1 MERVNRLHAQ
11 LLASPEPSPASIN
24 MFVSPRDGACPQHV
38 YDAVLSPAALEYVAD
53 LAAAFQLGVDQ
64 LHAERQAR
72 RLATENGAMPHF
84 LEETRAIRED
94 ATWRVDLQPKMLKDR
109 RVDIGDV
116 SPANRKFLLRAL
128 NSGAQVRV
136 GGEVLGSCELLV
148 ICLFGDTT
156 QGVQVDFDD
165 GHCPTWNNTI
175 KGHFN
180 VLQAA
185 QNLLEVEG
193 ETIVENPAL
202 LVIRPRAWNMDEQ
215 YMIVNGRVV
224 PGALFDFGMHLFH
237 NGKHLL
243 KNGTGPFLYLPKLE
257 GYKEAALWRK
267 IFEYTEK
274 KLDLPHGSIKATVLI
289 ENIFAAFEMDEIL
302 FELRHHSSGLN
313 CGMWDYTA
321 SIVVNFRYK
330 AAFLLPDRQQYVSMK
345 SEFLRYYM
353 DLLVL
358 TCKRRHAPAT
368 TGMVPFVLAE
378 LPSDVP
384 QSQAIERA
392 RSGKALEALAGS
404 DGALVYDLALV
415 KPVAEVFT
423 AVRERTT
430 NTECVAFDEALFTEK
445 LLTLPRG
452 DVTLRSVE
460 MNVRV
465 ILLYTLHWLYGH
477 GTVVVN
483 GCVEDSAT
491 AEISRA
497 QLWQW
502 VYHRVPITGTSQQVD
517 ASLIEE
523 MLLKV
528 IRQENHSKR
537 HSPQYIEAARHLVLL
552 LSTMRSPP
560 AFITTFLHQK
570 EALMK
575 TLERFKI

>member
-1 MERVNRLHAQ
+1 MERISRLHAQ
-11 LLASPEPSPASIN
+11 LRASPASPSSPTD
-24 MFVSPRDGACPQHV
+24 MFVSRRDPSSPQHV
-38 YDAVLSPAALEYVAD
+38 YDAVLSPAALEFVAE
-53 LAAAFQLGVDQ
+53 LASAFQQEVDE
-64 LHAERQAR
+64 LHARRQAR
-72 RLATENGAMPHF
+72 RLATEQHRAMPHF
-84 LEETRAIRED
+84 LEETRAVRED
-94 ATWRVDLQPKMLKDR
+94 ETWRVDPQPEALMDR

-116 SPANRKFLLRAL
+116 SPANPEFLLRAL
-128 NSGAQVRV
+128 NSGA
-136 GGEVLGSCELLV
+136 
-148 ICLFGDTT
+148 

-175 KGHFN
+175 RGHFN

-185 QNLLEVEG
+185 RGLLEVSR
-193 ETIVENPAL
+193 ETIVANAAL
-202 LVIRPRAWNMDEQ
+202 LVVRPRAWNMDE
-215 YMIVNGRVV
+215 
-224 PGALFDFGMHLFH
+224 P
-237 NGKHLL
+237 
-243 KNGTGPFLYLPKLE
+243 LE
-257 GYKEAALWRK
+257 GYKEAALWRR

-274 KLDLPHGSIKATVLI
+274 KLELPHGSIKATVLI

-321 SIVVNFRYK
+321 SIVVNFRHQPECI
-330 AAFLLPDRQQYVSMK
+330 LPDRQQYVSMK
-345 SEFLRYYM
+345 SDFLRYYM

-378 LPSDVP
+378 LPSGLT
-384 QSQAIERA
+384 QAEAIEKARA
-392 RSGKALEALAGS
+392 GKTTEALTGS

-423 AVRERTT
+423 RVRERTS
-430 NTECVAFDEALFTEK
+430 NGGCSPPVAVDEALFTEK

-465 ILLYTLHWLYGH
+465 ALLYVLHWLYGQ

-502 VYHRVPITGTSQQVD
+502 VHHRVAITGTSQQVN

-523 MLLKV
+523 MLVKV
-528 IRQENHSKR
+528 LHEENRTKSH
-537 HSPQYIEAARHLVLL
+537 PPPYIEAARQIVLL

-560 AFITTFLHQK
+560 AFITTFLQDQ

-575 TLERFKI
+575 TLELCAAN

>member
-1 MERVNRLHAQ
+1 MER
-11 LLASPEPSPASIN
+11 PSPVPFN
-24 MFVSPRDGACPQHV
+24 TFVSPRDAACPQHV
-38 YDAVLSPAALEYVAD
+38 YDAVLSPAALEFVAD
-53 LAAAFQLGVDQ
+53 LAAVFQIAVDQ
-64 LHAERQAR
+64 FHAERQAR

-94 ATWRVDLQPKMLKDR
+94 TSWRVDPQPEMLKDR

-116 SPANRKFLLRAL
+116 SPANREFLLHAM
-128 NSGAQVRV
+128 NSGA
-136 GGEVLGSCELLV
+136 
-148 ICLFGDTT
+148 

-185 QNLLEVEG
+185 QGLLEVGG
-193 ETIVENPAL
+193 ETIVEKPAL
-202 LVIRPRAWNMDEQ
+202 LVVRPRAWNMDEQ
-215 YMIVNGRVV
+215 NATVHY
-224 PGALFDFGMHLFH
+224 PS
-237 NGKHLL
+237 GKHLL
-243 KNGTGPFLYLPKLE
+243 KKGTGPFLYLPKLE

-274 KLDLPHGSIKATVLI
+274 KLNFPHGSIKATVLI

-321 SIVVNFRYK
+321 SIVVNFRHQ

-345 SEFLRYYM
+345 SDFLRYYM
-353 DLLVL
+353 DLLVF

-378 LPSDVP
+378 LPADMP
-384 QSQAIERA
+384 QSQAIEKA
-392 RSGKALEALAGS
+392 SSGKTLEASAGS

-415 KPVAEVFT
+415 KPIAEVFK
-423 AVRERTT
+423 AASDATT
-430 NTECVAFDEALFTEK
+430 NEFVPPFAVDEALFTEK

-477 GTVVVN
+477 GTVIVN

-502 VYHRVPITGTSQQVD
+502 VYHHVPVTGTSQQVD

-528 IRQENHSKR
+528 IHEENRTKR
-537 HSPQYIEAARHLVLL
+537 HPPQYIEAACQLVLL

-560 AFITTFLHQK
+560 AFITTFLYQK

-575 TLERFKI
+575 TLEHFKN

>member
-1 MERVNRLHAQ
+1 M
-11 LLASPEPSPASIN
+11 
-24 MFVSPRDGACPQHV
+24 
-38 YDAVLSPAALEYVAD
+38 
-53 LAAAFQLGVDQ
+53 
-64 LHAERQAR
+64 
-72 RLATENGAMPHF
+72 
-84 LEETRAIRED
+84 
-94 ATWRVDLQPKMLKDR
+94 
-109 RVDIGDV
+109 
-116 SPANRKFLLRAL
+116 
-128 NSGAQVRV
+128 
-136 GGEVLGSCELLV
+136 
-148 ICLFGDTT
+148 
-156 QGVQVDFDD
+156 DFDD

-180 VLQAA
+180 LLQAA
-185 QNLLEVEG
+185 QGLLEAG
-193 ETIVENPAL
+193 GKTIVENPAL
-202 LVIRPRAWNMDEQ
+202 LVVRPRAWNMDEQ
-215 YMIVNGRVV
+215 HMIVNGRVV
-224 PGALFDFGMHLFH
+224 PGALFDFGIHLFH

-243 KNGTGPFLYLPKLE
+243 KKGTGPFLYLPKLE

-267 IFEYTEK
+267 IFEYTER
-274 KLDLPHGSIKATVLI
+274 KLDFPHGSIKATVLI

-321 SIVVNFRYK
+321 SIAVNFRHQ

-353 DLLVL
+353 DLLVI

-368 TGMVPFVLAE
+368 TGMIPFVLAE
-378 LPSDVP
+378 LPSDVSH
-384 QSQAIERA
+384 SQAIQKA
-392 RSGKALEALAGS
+392 RSGKTLEALAGS

-415 KPVAEVFT
+415 KPIAEVFT
-423 AVRERTT
+423 AASDCRA
-430 NTECVAFDEALFTEK
+430 NQFVAPFAIDEAHFTEK

-477 GTVVVN
+477 GTVIVN

-502 VYHRVPITGTSQQVD
+502 VYHRAPIAGTSRQVD

-528 IRQENHSKR
+528 IREENRTKR
-537 HSPQYIEAARHLVLL
+537 HSPQFIEAARQVVLL

-560 AFITTFLHQK
+560 AFITTFLYQK

-575 TLERFKI
+575 ALEHFKI